1 MQVQGTPVLDGD
13 ASQAEVGRQAAEVR
27 LYKVSEVV
35 QILGLSRGRV
45 YELLRS
51 GRLRSVYEG
60 RSRRVSTWA
69 IAEYVKLLET
79 EARQEARSQ

>member
-1 MQVQGTPVLDGD
+1 MPAQSTPVLDGD
-13 ASQAEVGRQAAEVR
+13 ASQVEDGRQAAEVR
-27 LYKVSEVV
+27 LYKVPEVV

-69 IAEYVKLLET
+69 IADYVKLLET